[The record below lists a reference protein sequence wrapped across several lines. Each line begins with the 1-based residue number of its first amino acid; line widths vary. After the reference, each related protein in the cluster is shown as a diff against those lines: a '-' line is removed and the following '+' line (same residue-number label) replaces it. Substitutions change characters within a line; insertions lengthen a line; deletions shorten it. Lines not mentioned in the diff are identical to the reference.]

1 MLKAKEESYR
11 LNKIRRTRNIANK
24 ERIKLEEKRA
34 KSQIEDNSY
43 RSFSRYMKFLSINN
57 SINVK
62 NTENIRPVT
71 PNTQSCIDQVRRFE
85 AKYKEERQKL
95 KEQTRLQKEEIE
107 QMKVEDKGIEE
118 EFEKNYIDS
127 Y

>member
-1 MLKAKEESYR
+1 M
-11 LNKIRRTRNIANK
+11 NKIRRTRNIANK